1 MGLALACSC
10 SSVNPADVQPCPSQE
25 ASCELALQLPPPQKN
40 KVGGSCMVA
49 IPGKSAENPAGRSPR
64 AARLTRED
72 PDAEGQGTAT
82 PPLVALQEM
91 KLLLQR

>member
-1 MGLALACSC
+1 
-10 SSVNPADVQPCPSQE
+10 
-25 ASCELALQLPPPQKN
+25 
-40 KVGGSCMVA
+40 MVDR
-49 IPGKSAENPAGRSPR
+49 PGKNVENPTGRSPR

-72 PDAEGQGTAT
+72 PDVEGRGTAT

>member
-1 MGLALACSC
+1 
-10 SSVNPADVQPCPSQE
+10 
-25 ASCELALQLPPPQKN
+25 
-40 KVGGSCMVA
+40 MVDR
-49 IPGKSAENPAGRSPR
+49 PGKSAKNPAGRSPR

-72 PDAEGQGTAT
+72 PDVEGQGTVT